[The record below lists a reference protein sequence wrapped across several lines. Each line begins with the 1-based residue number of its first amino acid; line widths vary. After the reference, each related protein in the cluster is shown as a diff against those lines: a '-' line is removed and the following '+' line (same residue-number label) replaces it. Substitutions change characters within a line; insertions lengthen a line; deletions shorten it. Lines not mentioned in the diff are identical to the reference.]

1 MPREWIIFANISK
14 KLLLSFFL
22 SLLII
27 SPASAAL
34 INSQKVD
41 EFNNNVGR
49 VASTSDYNTTTSLED
64 MISIVVRVFLSVLG
78 TIFITLMFLA
88 ANDWV
93 QAAGNEEKVRKSKDT
108 IRHLAIGLAIVLI
121 AYALSAGFGRIV
133 SSVLLTK

>member
-121 AYALSAGFGRIV
+121 AYELSAGFGRIV

>member
-41 EFNNNVGR
+41 EFNNNVGK